1 MEAQE
6 GVDFIRNDCR
16 MVRGDSWFHII
27 TGPNMGGK
35 STYIRQASTG
45 VFLMVWSAG
54 LKAWYLVSSSAL
66 QPVLEVASR
75 YTHRMSIRNSSL
87 S

>member
-16 MVRGDSWFHII
+16 MVRGESWFHII

-35 STYIRQASTG
+35 STYIRQAGQEIAVSLQALHLQHLDLGPGTHC
-45 VFLMVWSAG
+45 LRQPCMVS
-54 LKAWYLVSSSAL
+54 
-66 QPVLEVASR
+66 
-75 YTHRMSIRNSSL
+75 
-87 S
+87 